1 MKKNSIFWGLAVL
14 LIALV
19 LQSCATVFGG
29 RHNTLV
35 FTNPEN
41 IPAEVFV
48 DDTLVGNAEGKIILP
63 KRVLQHGSEL
73 EIRAEGYQTQSYLV
87 MLKPHAGYVVLDFA
101 FGAIPTYGGCC
112 NR

>member
-48 DDTLVGNAEGKIILP
+48 DDTLVGNAEGKLYYQ
-63 KRVLQHGSEL
+63 KEYFSMAANSKFGQ
-73 EIRAEGYQTQSYLV
+73 RAT
-87 MLKPHAGYVVLDFA
+87 KH
-101 FGAIPTYGGCC
+101 
-112 NR
+112 NRTW